1 MTISE
6 FDNPSE
12 VKRPAGKTF
21 VMKGKLIRPT
31 QYSAGGYGKALI
43 TYEYHFDNGQFLGSL
58 IKKLRQKIFN

>member
-6 FDNPSE
+6 FDNQSE
-12 VKRPAGKTF
+12 VKRPAGKSF
-21 VMKGKLIRPT
+21 VMKGKLIRPA
-31 QYSAGGYGKALI
+31 QYSVGGYGKALL